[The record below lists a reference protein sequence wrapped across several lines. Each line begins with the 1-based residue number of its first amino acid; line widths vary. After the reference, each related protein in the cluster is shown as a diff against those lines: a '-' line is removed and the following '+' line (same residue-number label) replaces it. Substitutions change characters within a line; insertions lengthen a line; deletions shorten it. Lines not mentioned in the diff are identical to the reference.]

1 MRDSTQLPVT
11 RRMLPSLYQSIC
23 LILSSQNL
31 SGINL
36 SGISPSSI
44 NLGPSTLFRHT
55 RLSQRLAKFQI
66 PRPIKHQSQRFSIF
80 ALACF
85 VAATLSGCANS
96 LETCARTELKLTWA
110 EPAELQATVTI
121 LSSDEFEGR
130 KTQTQGAAKSRDYIK
145 QQFESLNLQ
154 PWGADFIV
162 PFEYQTFFTQE
173 TGANVVATAMAP
185 EPTNRWRIIV
195 AHYDHL
201 GMSGSKIYHGAD
213 DNASGVAA
221 MLAIAKHWQ
230 QQFALQPNTLP
241 KVNLMF
247 VATDAE
253 EPGLYGS
260 IALVEQLKTR
270 LPEATFEL
278 MINLDMVSHPGRP
291 YGIYLEGSRNF
302 TQFNQFK
309 SLLNQQNRLC
319 IKLTHPKPVGR
330 SIQSTD
336 WLRASDH
343 YPFHKANIPWLY
355 FGVPTHPQYHTP
367 EDTVA
372 TIDITFLAA
381 VTESAFELLQLNA
394 EYLKN

>member
-1 MRDSTQLPVT
+1 MRNSTQSPVT
-11 RRMLPSLYQSIC
+11 HLILPRQYQS
-23 LILSSQNL
+23 LLSKNL
-31 SGINL
+31 SDINL
-36 SGISPSSI
+36 S
-44 NLGPSTLFRHT
+44 PSTQFNHSRIGQL
-55 RLSQRLAKFQI
+55 LAKFTFMHLIRDQF
-66 PRPIKHQSQRFSIF
+66 QRLGLL

-85 VAATLSGCANS
+85 VATTLTGCAS
-96 LETCARTELKLTWA
+96 SPETCARTELKLTWA
-110 EPAELQATVTI
+110 EPLELQAIVTR

-130 KTQTQGAAKSRDYIK
+130 KTQTPGAEKSRDYIK
-145 QQFESLNLQ
+145 QQFQGLGLQ

-173 TGANVVATAMAP
+173 NGANVVATAMAT

-230 QQFALQPNTLP
+230 QQFAIQPNTLP

-278 MINLDMVSHPGRP
+278 MLNLDMVSHPGRP
-291 YGIYLEGSRNF
+291 YAIYLEGSRNF
-302 TQFNQFK
+302 TQFTQFK
-309 SLLNQQNRLC
+309 PLLNQQNRLC
-319 IKLTHPKPVGR
+319 IKLSHPKPVGR

-343 YPFHKANIPWLY
+343 YSFHKANIPWLY

>member
-1 MRDSTQLPVT
+1 MRDSTQFPVT
-11 RRMLPSLYQSIC
+11 HLMLPRQHQSL
-23 LILSSQNL
+23 LNKNL
-31 SGINL
+31 SDINL
-36 SGISPSSI
+36 SDINLSPSTQFNHSRI
-44 NLGPSTLFRHT
+44 GQL
-55 RLSQRLAKFQI
+55 LAKFTFMHFIRYQF
-66 PRPIKHQSQRFSIF
+66 QRLGLL

-85 VAATLSGCANS
+85 VATTLTGCAS
-96 LETCARTELKLTWA
+96 SPETCARTELKLTWA
-110 EPAELQATVTI
+110 EPLELQAIVTR

-130 KTQTQGAAKSRDYIK
+130 NTQTQGAAKSRDYIK
-145 QQFESLNLQ
+145 QQFQGLGLQ

-173 TGANVVATAMAP
+173 TGANVVATAMAT

-260 IALVEQLKTR
+260 IALVEQLKTS

-278 MINLDMVSHPGRP
+278 MLNLDMVSHPGRP
-291 YGIYLEGSRNF
+291 YAIYLEGSRNF
-302 TQFNQFK
+302 TQFTQFK
-309 SLLNQQNRLC
+309 PLLNQQNRLC
-319 IKLTHPKPVGR
+319 IKLSHPKPVGR

-343 YPFHKANIPWLY
+343 YSFHKANIPWLY

>member
-11 RRMLPSLYQSIC
+11 RRMLPSLYQSLC
-23 LILSSQNL
+23 LILSSRNL

-55 RLSQRLAKFQI
+55 RLSQRLAKFHI
-66 PRPIKHQSQRFSIF
+66 PRPIKHQSQRFGIF
-80 ALACF
+80 AQACF
-85 VAATLSGCANS
+85 MAVTLSGCANS

-195 AHYDHL
+195 AHNDHL

-230 QQFALQPNTLP
+230 QQFALQPHTLP
-241 KVNLMF
+241 KINLMF

-309 SLLNQQNRLC
+309 PLLNQQNRLC

>member
-1 MRDSTQLPVT
+1 MRDSTSLPIVQRIT
-11 RRMLPSLYQSIC
+11 TTLLYRLLPIFAQKLTCIKVKTLYRQVQTTATGLLKPALAS
-23 LILSSQNL
+23 ILS
-31 SGINL
+31 
-36 SGISPSSI
+36 
-44 NLGPSTLFRHT
+44 
-55 RLSQRLAKFQI
+55 LAI
-66 PRPIKHQSQRFSIF
+66 I
-80 ALACF
+80 
-85 VAATLSGCANS
+85 GCAS
-96 LETCARTELKLTWA
+96 SPESCSRAELKLTWA
-110 EPAELQATVTI
+110 EPTTLQAIVTR
-121 LSSDEFEGR
+121 LSSAEFEGR
-130 KTQTQGAAKSRDYIK
+130 KTQSQGAAKSRDYIS
-145 QQFESLNLQ
+145 QQFKDLGLL
-154 PWGADFIV
+154 PWENTFEV
-162 PFEYQTFFTQE
+162 PFEYQTLFTRE
-173 TGANVVATAMAP
+173 IGANVVAIAP
-185 EPTNRWRIIV
+185 ATQTTDTWRIIV

-201 GMSGSKIYHGAD
+201 GISGRKIYPGAN

-230 QQFALQPNTLP
+230 QQLALQPNTLP

-260 IALVEQLKTR
+260 IALVEQLKAR

-291 YGIYLEGSRNF
+291 YAIYLEGSRNF
-302 TQFNQFK
+302 TQFKQFK
-309 SLLNQQNRLC
+309 PLLNQQNRLC

-355 FGVPTHPQYHTP
+355 FGLPPHPQYHTP
-367 EDTVA
+367 EDTVE

-394 EYLKN
+394 QYLKN

>member
-1 MRDSTQLPVT
+1 MRDSTQFPVT
-11 RRMLPSLYQSIC
+11 HLMLPRQHQSL
-23 LILSSQNL
+23 LNKNL
-31 SGINL
+31 SDINL
-36 SGISPSSI
+36 SDINLSPSTQFNHSRI
-44 NLGPSTLFRHT
+44 GQL
-55 RLSQRLAKFQI
+55 LAKFTFMHFIRYQF
-66 PRPIKHQSQRFSIF
+66 QRLGLL

-85 VAATLSGCANS
+85 VATTLTGCAS
-96 LETCARTELKLTWA
+96 SPETCARTELKLTWA
-110 EPAELQATVTI
+110 EPLELQAIVTR

-130 KTQTQGAAKSRDYIK
+130 KTQTPGAEKSRDYIK
-145 QQFESLNLQ
+145 QQFQGLGLQ

-173 TGANVVATAMAP
+173 NGANVVATAMAT

-201 GMSGSKIYHGAD
+201 GMSGNKIYHGAD

-230 QQFALQPNTLP
+230 QQFALQPHTLP

-309 SLLNQQNRLC
+309 PLLNQQNRLC

-394 EYLKN
+394 EYLKK

>member
-1 MRDSTQLPVT
+1 MRDSTQSPVT
-11 RRMLPSLYQSIC
+11 HLMLPRQHQSL
-23 LILSSQNL
+23 LNKNL
-31 SGINL
+31 SDINL
-36 SGISPSSI
+36 SDI
-44 NLGPSTLFRHT
+44 NLSASTLFNHSRIGQ
-55 RLSQRLAKFQI
+55 LLAKFTFMHLIRDQF
-66 PRPIKHQSQRFSIF
+66 QRLGLL

-85 VAATLSGCANS
+85 VATTLTGCAS
-96 LETCARTELKLTWA
+96 SPETCARTELKLTWA
-110 EPAELQATVTI
+110 EPTELQATVTV

-145 QQFESLNLQ
+145 QQLQGLGLQ
-154 PWGADFIV
+154 PWGANFIV

-173 TGANVVATAMAP
+173 NGANVVATAMAT

-230 QQFALQPNTLP
+230 QQFALQPHTLP

-278 MINLDMVSHPGRP
+278 MLNLDMVSHPGRP
-291 YGIYLEGSRNF
+291 YAIYLEGSRNF
-302 TQFNQFK
+302 TQFTQFK
-309 SLLNQQNRLC
+309 PLLNQQNRLC
-319 IKLTHPKPVGR
+319 IRLSHPKPVGR

-343 YPFHKANIPWLY
+343 YSFHKANIPWLY

>member
-1 MRDSTQLPVT
+1 MRDSTQSPVT
-11 RRMLPSLYQSIC
+11 HLMLPRQHQSL
-23 LILSSQNL
+23 LNKKLSD
-31 SGINL
+31 INL
-36 SGISPSSI
+36 SDINLSPSTQFNHSRI
-44 NLGPSTLFRHT
+44 GQL
-55 RLSQRLAKFQI
+55 LAKFTFMHLIRDQF
-66 PRPIKHQSQRFSIF
+66 QRLGLL

-85 VAATLSGCANS
+85 VATTLTGCAS
-96 LETCARTELKLTWA
+96 SPETCARTELKLTWA
-110 EPAELQATVTI
+110 EPLELQAIVTR

-130 KTQTQGAAKSRDYIK
+130 KTQTPGAEKSRDYIK
-145 QQFESLNLQ
+145 QQFQGLGLQ

-173 TGANVVATAMAP
+173 NGANVVATAMAT

-230 QQFALQPNTLP
+230 QQFAIQPNTLP

-278 MINLDMVSHPGRP
+278 MLNLDMVSHPGRP
-291 YGIYLEGSRNF
+291 YAIYLEGSRNF
-302 TQFNQFK
+302 TQFTQFK
-309 SLLNQQNRLC
+309 PLLNQQNRLC
-319 IKLTHPKPVGR
+319 IKLSHPKPVGR

-343 YPFHKANIPWLY
+343 YSFHKANIPWLY

>member
-1 MRDSTQLPVT
+1 MRDSTQSPVT
-11 RRMLPSLYQSIC
+11 HPILPRQYQS
-23 LILSSQNL
+23 LLSKNL
-31 SGINL
+31 SDINL
-36 SGISPSSI
+36 SA
-44 NLGPSTLFRHT
+44 STLFNHSRIGQ
-55 RLSQRLAKFQI
+55 LLAKFKI
-66 PRPIKHQSQRFSIF
+66 THLIRHQSQRLGLF
-80 ALACF
+80 ALACV
-85 VAATLSGCANS
+85 VATTLTGCANS
-96 LETCARTELKLTWA
+96 TETCARTELKLTWA
-110 EPAELQATVTI
+110 EPTELQATVTV

-145 QQFESLNLQ
+145 QQFQGLGLQ

-173 TGANVVATAMAP
+173 NGANVVATAMAA

-201 GMSGSKIYHGAD
+201 GLSGSKIYHGAD

-278 MINLDMVSHPGRP
+278 MLNLDMVSHPGRP

-309 SLLNQQNRLC
+309 PLLNQQNRLC

-381 VTESAFELLQLNA
+381 VTESAFELLQLNV

>member
-1 MRDSTQLPVT
+1 MRDSTQSPVT
-11 RRMLPSLYQSIC
+11 HLMLPRQHQSL
-23 LILSSQNL
+23 LNKNL
-31 SGINL
+31 SDINL
-36 SGISPSSI
+36 SDINLSPSTQFNHSRI
-44 NLGPSTLFRHT
+44 GQL
-55 RLSQRLAKFQI
+55 LAKFTFMHFIRYQF
-66 PRPIKHQSQRFSIF
+66 QRLGLL

-85 VAATLSGCANS
+85 VATTLTGCAS
-96 LETCARTELKLTWA
+96 SPETCARTELKLTWA
-110 EPAELQATVTI
+110 EPLELQAIVTR
-121 LSSDEFEGR
+121 LSSDKFEGR
-130 KTQTQGAAKSRDYIK
+130 KTQTPGAEKSRDYIK
-145 QQFESLNLQ
+145 QQFQGLGLQ

-173 TGANVVATAMAP
+173 NGANVVATAMAT

-278 MINLDMVSHPGRP
+278 MLNLDMVSHPGRP
-291 YGIYLEGSRNF
+291 YAIYLEGSRNF
-302 TQFNQFK
+302 TQFTQFK
-309 SLLNQQNRLC
+309 PLLNQQNRLC
-319 IKLTHPKPVGR
+319 IKLSHPKPVGR

-343 YPFHKANIPWLY
+343 YSFHKANIPWLY

>member
-1 MRDSTQLPVT
+1 MRDSTQSPVT
-11 RRMLPSLYQSIC
+11 HLMLPRQYQS
-23 LILSSQNL
+23 LLNKNL
-31 SGINL
+31 SDINL
-36 SGISPSSI
+36 SA
-44 NLGPSTLFRHT
+44 STLFNHNRIGQLLT
-55 RLSQRLAKFQI
+55 KFKI
-66 PRPIKHQSQRFSIF
+66 THLIRHQSQRLGLF
-80 ALACF
+80 ALACV
-85 VAATLSGCANS
+85 VATTLTGCANS
-96 LETCARTELKLTWA
+96 TETCARTELKLTWA
-110 EPAELQATVTI
+110 EPTELQATVTV

-145 QQFESLNLQ
+145 QQFQGLGLQ

-173 TGANVVATAMAP
+173 TGANVVATAMAA

-291 YGIYLEGSRNF
+291 YAIYLEGSRNF

-309 SLLNQQNRLC
+309 PLLNQQNRLC

-355 FGVPTHPQYHTP
+355 LGVPTHPQYHTP

-381 VTESAFELLQLNA
+381 VTESAFELLQLNV